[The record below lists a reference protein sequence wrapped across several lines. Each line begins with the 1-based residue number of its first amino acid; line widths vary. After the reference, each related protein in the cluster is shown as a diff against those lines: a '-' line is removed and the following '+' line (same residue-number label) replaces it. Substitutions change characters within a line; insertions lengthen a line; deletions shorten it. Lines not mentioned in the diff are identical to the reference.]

1 MDPETSSFKS
11 PIRQLTDN
19 NYSEWLI
26 DVKALLRGKK
36 LWNYTQEAPDPD
48 KSVTAQAK
56 WRDSAMEAADL
67 ITPTISGPVKQKLQA
82 NAFDDGYLMM
92 TSLVNIYAPKGDAE
106 FMRLTRE
113 YYSLRYEDFDSMTHY
128 LTQIKTLEERI
139 RGTNVILDDDK
150 QTLLCLGMTL
160 PERFQYFTKIWAVT
174 LGMTADKARSMLLE
188 EERREKTL
196 DTGGVGLVATTR
208 HPGKRMPSGK
218 AILNYEHEV
227 KCSRCGKPHEDE
239 VCWKLHPELAPEWLQ
254 ERWTIEKRSRKRKWD
269 ELQQDQEASGEKE
282 AFINL

>member
-269 ELQQDQEASGEKE
+269 ELQQDQEAPGEKE

>member
-1 MDPETSSFKS
+1 MDPETSTFKS

-26 DVKALLRGKK
+26 DIKALLRGKK

-92 TSLVNIYAPKGDAE
+92 TSLANIYAPKGDAE

-160 PERFQYFTKIWAVT
+160 PEQFQYFTKIWAMT
-174 LGMTADKARSMLLE
+174 PGMTADKARNMLLE

-196 DTGGVGLVATTR
+196 DTGTVGVGLIATTR
-208 HPGKRMPSGK
+208 HPSKRTPSGK
-218 AILNYEHEV
+218 AIDNDV
-227 KCSRCGKPHEDE
+227 VCPRCGKGHEADI
-239 VCWKLHPELAPEWLQ
+239 CWKLHPELAPEWLQ

-269 ELQQDQEASGEKE
+269 ELQQQDQEAPGEKE